1 MLTKKNVLSTASL
14 LLFVLLAFGS
24 VDSPDSTT
32 DDSSD
37 SNSSEK
43 DEVSSISW
51 ADVDRIYNLDSKAT
65 DLRKEEEWK
74 QFKGKRIQW
83 TGTVSSISDS
93 FGTLSLQIK
102 MNPDTFT
109 SDLLINL
116 KENQRSKAIDFAE
129 GDRITFSGVLDD
141 WGTLMPIT
149 LSDGEIVE

>member
-1 MLTKKNVLSTASL
+1 VLRKHSLSTGVL

-32 DDSSD
+32 NESSD
-37 SNSSEK
+37 SNSSE
-43 DEVSSISW
+43 VSSISW
-51 ADVDRIYNLDSKAT
+51 AEVNQIYNLASKVT
-65 DLRKEEEWK
+65 ELRKEEEWK

-83 TGTVSSISDS
+83 TGTVSSISES
-93 FGTLSLQIK
+93 FGILSLQIK
-102 MNPDTFT
+102 MNPETFT

-116 KENQRSKAIDFAE
+116 KENQRSKAIDYSE
-129 GDRITFSGVLDD
+129 GDRITFSGLLED

>member
-1 MLTKKNVLSTASL
+1 MLRKHFLSTASL

-37 SNSSEK
+37 SNSSKES
-43 DEVSSISW
+43 EASNIAW
-51 ADVDRIYNLDSKAT
+51 ADVDQIYNLDSKAT

-93 FGTLSLQIK
+93 FGILSLQIK

-109 SDLLINL
+109 SDLLISL

-149 LSDGEIVE
+149 LSDGEIDE